1 MRFQKDILAPRSP
14 GRPRDESLTQRRRG
28 EILDRAARIFADTGF
43 RQTDLKVV
51 AYSLGVAKGTL
62 YNYFPSKEDLFFAA
76 IDQGLDDLSE
86 AVAASSYSVSALP
99 VHTLDPRHALRCKVE
114 AVLGFFE
121 SNRHIFELFLQ
132 ERAEFRNFRGDRA
145 AFERCR
151 VIIGEPLSALLLGI
165 LSTSAPAEMLVAKA
179 EQIIDMLASS
189 QTKNEADLVR
199 IRKLAWK

>member
-1 MRFQKDILAPRSP
+1 MRFQKDTLAPRSP

-28 EILDRAARIFADTGF
+28 EILDRAAKLFAETGF
-43 RQTDLKVV
+43 RQTDLQVV
-51 AYSLGVAKGTL
+51 ALSLGVAKGTL

-76 IDQGLDDLSE
+76 IDQGLDDLTES
-86 AVAASSYSVSALP
+86 VSSYS

-114 AVLGFFE
+114 AVLGFFDG
-121 SNRHIFELFLQ
+121 NRHIFELFLQ

-151 VIIGEPLSALLLGI
+151 LIIGEPLSALLLGI
-165 LSTSAPAEMLVAKA
+165 LSTSAPDEMLVAKA
-179 EQIIDMLASS
+179 EQIVDMLASS
-189 QTKNEADLVR
+189 QTKNEADLVQ

>member
-1 MRFQKDILAPRSP
+1 MRFQKDTLAPRSP

-28 EILDRAARIFADTGF
+28 EILDRAARIFAETGF

-76 IDQGLDDLSE
+76 IDQGLDALSE

-99 VHTLDPRHALRCKVE
+99 VHNLDPRHALRCKVE
-114 AVLGFFE
+114 SVIGFFD

-132 ERAEFRNFRGDRA
+132 ERAEFRSFRGDRA

-151 VIIGEPLSALLLGI
+151 LIMGEPLSTVLLGI
-165 LSTSAPAEMLVAKA
+165 LSTSISGEVLATRA
-179 EQIIDMLASS
+179 EQIIDMLAPG
-189 QTKNEADLVR
+189 QKDDENLVQV
-199 IRKLAWK
+199 RKLAWK

>member
-1 MRFQKDILAPRSP
+1 MRFQKDTLAPRSP

-28 EILDRAARIFADTGF
+28 EILDRAARIFAETGF

-76 IDQGLDDLSE
+76 IDQGLDALSE
-86 AVAASSYSVSALP
+86 VVAAGTAYP
-99 VHTLDPRHALRCKVE
+99 VHNLDPRHALRCKVE
-114 AVLGFFE
+114 AVIGFFD

-132 ERAEFRNFRGDRA
+132 ERAEFRSFRGDRA

-151 VIIGEPLSALLLGI
+151 LIMGEPLSTVLLGI
-165 LSTSAPAEMLVAKA
+165 LSTSNPGEVLATRA
-179 EQIIDMLASS
+179 EQIIDMLAPG
-189 QTKNEADLVR
+189 QKDDENLVQV
-199 IRKLAWK
+199 RKLAWK